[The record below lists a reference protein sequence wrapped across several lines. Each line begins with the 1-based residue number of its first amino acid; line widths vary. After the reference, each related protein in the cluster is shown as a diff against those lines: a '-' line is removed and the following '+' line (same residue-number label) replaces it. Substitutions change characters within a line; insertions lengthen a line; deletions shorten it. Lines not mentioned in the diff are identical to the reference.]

1 VSSFLSAL
9 QLLTV
14 FPWPQASDCRAN
26 EIGSAAIFFPVVGFL
41 LGSIL
46 VLANFLLRP
55 FASAILVSVVV
66 VTLLA
71 LLTRGLHLDGL
82 GDTFDGLGAGGE
94 RQRMLRIMDDSHTGA
109 FGLIA
114 IVLVLFFKIHAI
126 EGIDSERWRALL
138 SAPVLSRWAMVLL
151 GHNARPAKQGLGST
165 FIDNLSAPHVFLA
178 TLITAVLVIG
188 TLHGPGIAL
197 MGWVAVFTIASR
209 AYFHRRLGGVT
220 GDSFGAVGELSETSV
235 LFFLALGMG

>member
-1 VSSFLSAL
+1 VNSFFSAL
-9 QLLTV
+9 QFLTL
-14 FPWPQASDCRAN
+14 FPCPKRVEHRAD
-26 EIGSAAIFFPVVGFL
+26 EIGPAAIFFPIVGFF

-46 VLANFLLRP
+46 ALANFLLEP
-55 FASAILVSVVV
+55 FASTILISVIV

-94 RQRMLRIMDDSHTGA
+94 RQRMLRIMDDSHTGS

-126 EGIDSERWRALL
+126 EGLDSERWRALL

-151 GHNARPAKQGLGST
+151 GHHAQAAKQGLGST
-165 FIDNLSAPHVFLA
+165 FINHLSAQHVFLA
-178 TLITAVLVIG
+178 TLITAVLIVGI
-188 TLHGPGIAL
+188 LHGAGIAL
-197 MGWVAVFTIASR
+197 MGWVAVFTIASK
-209 AYFHRRLGGVT
+209 AYFHRRLGGIT

-235 LFFLALGMG
+235 LLFLALGMG